1 MWYEKGEKSSRY
13 FLTLE
18 KRQKSKSSIRK
29 LNVDGVEV
37 EEQNQVLQ
45 CIRTY
50 CRNLFERT
58 SNLTIRQCKAFIKDI
73 HLPILRSELSDLCEG
88 LLHSSECYQ
97 CLISM
102 PSNKTPGND
111 GITKEFYVAF
121 YQFIAKHFIDSAN
134 YSFREGELS
143 PSQKQAVITLLEKKD
158 KDKELIKNWR
168 PISLLN
174 VDAKIIS
181 KVLATRLKRLSRSR

>member
-1 MWYEKGEKSSRY
+1 MWFEKREKFSRY

-37 EEQNQVLQ
+37 EEQKQVLQ

-50 CRNLFERT
+50 YRNLFKST
-58 SNLTIRQCKAFIKDI
+58 SNLRIRQCKAFINDI
-73 HLPILRSELSDLCEG
+73 HLPILTSELSDLCEG

-102 PSNKTPGND
+102 PSNKSLATMVLLRNF
-111 GITKEFYVAF
+111 TW
-121 YQFIAKHFIDSAN
+121 HFIS
-134 YSFREGELS
+134 S
-143 PSQKQAVITLLEKKD
+143 
-158 KDKELIKNWR
+158 LIN
-168 PISLLN
+168 IL
-174 VDAKIIS
+174 
-181 KVLATRLKRLSRSR
+181 

>member
-1 MWYEKGEKSSRY
+1 M
-13 FLTLE
+13 
-18 KRQKSKSSIRK
+18 
-29 LNVDGVEV
+29 DGVEV
-37 EEQNQVLQ
+37 EEQKQVLQ
-45 CIRTY
+45 CIHTLY
-50 CRNLFERT
+50 RNLFERT
-58 SNLTIRQCKAFIKDI
+58 SNLTIRQCKAFINDVN
-73 HLPILRSELSDLCEG
+73 LPVLTSELGDLCEG

-97 CLISM
+97 SLISM

-121 YQFIAKHFIDSAN
+121 YQFIDKYFIDSAN
-134 YSFREGELS
+134 YSFRVGEIS

-158 KDKELIKNWR
+158 KDKRLIKNWR

-181 KVLATRLKRLSRSR
+181 KVLATRLKKVISVLVTSDQTKQPIYLEGL